1 MVSQNTND
9 VPPKRTRI
17 IIFSNIVGVFAIL
30 STYTFLSFNKESKIS
45 LVKDNIVVAQNVS
58 EEKNTSKEELTTI
71 GDDKPIIT
79 TYVVKSGD
87 SISSIAAKFSIS
99 SNTLL
104 WANDLTKKSL
114 IKQGQKL
121 TILPVSGIVH
131 TVVKGDTLGG
141 IAEKFD
147 ADIEEIISFNDLE
160 NTKSVKI
167 GMELIIPNGELP
179 VEKEIVFKEKIIV
192 KKVSV
197 EIKKEP
203 SESVETKK
211 VSTEKNNIEK
221 TELDEKPVS
230 KTSFTHPIP
239 GAILTQGVHGYNG
252 VDFGAPIGTSVL
264 AFSDGVVIVAKS
276 SGYNGGYGKHIVIEH
291 ENGTQTLYAHLSE
304 VFVSVDDS
312 VNKSDKIGLS
322 GNTGKST
329 GPHLHFE
336 VRGGTNP
343 WVGVK
348 KLTRF

>member
-17 IIFSNIVGVFAIL
+17 IIFSTIFVIFTIF
-30 STYTFLSFNKESKIS
+30 STYTLLNFNKESKLS
-45 LVKDNIVVAQNVS
+45 LVKDNNVVAQKVS
-58 EEKNTSKEELTTI
+58 EENNSSKEEAVI
-71 GDDKPIIT
+71 VSDNKPVIT

-87 SISSIAAKFSIS
+87 SISSISTKFSIS

-131 TVVKGDTLGG
+131 IVVKGDTLGG
-141 IAEKFD
+141 IAERFD

-179 VEKEIVFKEKIIV
+179 VEKEVAVKEKPV
-192 KKVSV
+192 
-197 EIKKEP
+197 IKKAP
-203 SESVETKK
+203 VETKK
-211 VSTEKNNIEK
+211 VSVNKDDIEK
-221 TELDEKPVS
+221 IESEDKPVS
-230 KTSFTHPIP
+230 KSYFTHPIP
-239 GAILTQGVHGYNG
+239 GAILTQGAHGYNG
-252 VDFGAPIGTSVL
+252 VDFGAPVGTSVL

-304 VFVSVDDS
+304 VFVSVDYS